1 MSVKRILAK
10 EIDTNQSYEV
20 IGLDLAKDNVSFVGI
35 TTDGE
40 VIRVDRVEYTT
51 LIEKAG
57 QMNRTVFGM
66 EPCTEMNW
74 LCNELKALGHECR
87 VINGKAVQN
96 QIDTYFSG
104 QKNDL
109 NDAEAIAYLARENRI
124 QMIRP
129 KSREEMI
136 LQTYTTERELMRKHA
151 NSTLVSLKGLAQA
164 WGLKIAKYLASEIK
178 LIEIVDQAPHIPE
191 EIRESFKEMIKS
203 CKTFERKANKLQKR
217 IEAIVAKDKMCQKI
231 MKVPAIGP
239 LTAAQLRVTIGNI
252 DRFDAPKKLP
262 AYYGLVPKNLTTG
275 HVEKMGHIT
284 KRGDK
289 VVRSLVVQ
297 CASILAM
304 LEKNDKLPQCPLTK
318 WIKKKRKELGH
329 CKLVVALAAKLLRIV
344 WAILKYDKEFNLKRA
359 GIARCN
365 LPNETMGKLL

>member
-1 MSVKRILAK
+1 MSTKRILAK
-10 EIDTNQSYEV
+10 EIDANQSYEV

-57 QMNRTVFGM
+57 QMDRTVFGM

-96 QIDTYFSG
+96 QIDTYFAG

-109 NDAEAIAYLARENRI
+109 NDAEAIAYLTRENRI

-129 KSREEMI
+129 KTRDEMI
-136 LQTYTTERELMRKHA
+136 LQTYMTERELLHKHA

-164 WGLKIAKYLASEIK
+164 WGLKITKHLASEMK
-178 LIEIVDQAPHIPE
+178 LIEIIDQALHIPE
-191 EIRESFKEMIKS
+191 EIRDSFKEMIKS
-203 CKTFERKANKLQKR
+203 FKSYERKSKQLQKR
-217 IEAIVAKDKMCQKI
+217 IEQIVATDQMCQKI

-239 LTAAQLRVTIGNI
+239 LTAAQLRVTIGDI
-252 DRFDAPKKLP
+252 ERFDAPKKLP

-289 VVRSLVVQ
+289 LTRSLMVQ
-297 CASILAM
+297 CAAVLLV
-304 LEKNDKLPQCPLTK
+304 LEKKDKLAQCPLKK
-318 WIKKKRKELGH
+318 WIAKKRKELGY

-344 WAILKYDKEFNLKRA
+344 WAILKYNKEFNLKRA

-365 LPNETMGKLL
+365 LPKETRASLL

>member
-57 QMNRTVFGM
+57 QMDRTVFGM

-129 KSREEMI
+129 KSRE
-136 LQTYTTERELMRKHA
+136 
-151 NSTLVSLKGLAQA
+151 
-164 WGLKIAKYLASEIK
+164 
-178 LIEIVDQAPHIPE
+178 
-191 EIRESFKEMIKS
+191 EMIKS